1 MVGWWRWSARTA
13 RPVNA
18 LAAEGCSSNLSLCG
32 NGWPGPAYVMSG
44 QHLRKKEPLH
54 AAAPPPSRRSRAT
67 KPPPRCAFAFRA
79 NLDHG
84 VALGDL
90 RFD

>member
-1 MVGWWRWSARTA
+1 VVGWWRWSARTA

-44 QHLRKKEPLH
+44 PHLRKKEPLH
-54 AAAPPPSRRSRAT
+54 AAAPPQVVARAPPSRRPAVHSPFGQIWITASLL
-67 KPPPRCAFAFRA
+67 AI
-79 NLDHG
+79 
-84 VALGDL
+84 
-90 RFD
+90 